1 MKGSLG
7 TSAVLHVLA
16 LTWALVSIGAPEKFE
31 VSNVEALPVDLVPIE
46 ELTQIQ
52 QGDQKAPKAEK
63 AAPVP
68 TKRPA
73 AVESAENLGD
83 NKIDLKSV
91 PTPNAKP
98 NNNESSAAPEKVE
111 KVQPKPDNE
120 TNDIK
125 DIIKEDTVAE
135 PQKEVAKAEPPK
147 PQVTQPPTPEKPPE
161 PTPQQPDETAEI
173 PLPEKAPVPS
183 VRPKPETPKPV
194 EPKAAEAKPTESQ
207 TPKTPDKKKDTK
219 TQEAAKSKSTKESN
233 FNAEDVAALLNKN
246 DPTAGGAKSSQE
258 KAALGGKKTIGVSL
272 SSSEIDNVKGQIE
285 NNWSVT
291 VGLPGLEEVRV
302 QITVEL
308 DQSGNIVGTPEIT
321 ATGGSESTR
330 RAVMSSANRALYK
343 SAPLK
348 NLPLEKYDGEKG
360 WNKLV
365 LNFDPSEFAL

>member
-1 MKGSLG
+1 MKVSLA
-7 TSAVLHVLA
+7 TSAVLHALA
-16 LTWALVSIGAPEKFE
+16 LTWALVSISSTETLD
-31 VSNVEALPVDLVPIE
+31 VSNVEALPVELVPIE

-73 AVESAENLGD
+73 PVENAENLGD

-98 NNNESSAAPEKVE
+98 SNNESSAAPEKVE
-111 KVQPKPDNE
+111 KVQPKQDNE

-125 DIIKEDTVAE
+125 EIIKEDTVAE

-147 PQVTQPPTPEKPPE
+147 PQVTQPPAPEKPPE

-219 TQEAAKSKSTKESN
+219 TQEAAKSKSTKESD
-233 FNAEDVAALLNKN
+233 FNADDVAALLNKN
-246 DPTAGGAKSSQE
+246 DPTAGGAKSSQD
-258 KAALGGKKTIGVSL
+258 KAAFGGKKTTSGTKLSQTEMDALKGV
-272 SSSEIDNVKGQIE
+272 IQ
-285 NNWSVT
+285 NNWSFI
-291 VGLPGLEEVRV
+291 PGLAGMEGMI
-302 QITVEL
+302 ITVRFRL
-308 DQSGNIVGTPEIT
+308 DESGNLVGDPEVS
-321 ATGGSESTR
+321 AKGGETSTQQVMMGSAR
-330 RAVMSSANRALYK
+330 RAVLR
-343 SAPLK
+343 SAPFS
-348 NLPLEKYDGEKG
+348 NLPRDKYDAWSE
-360 WNKLV
+360 V
-365 LNFDPSEFAL
+365 IVNFDPSEMM

>member
-1 MKGSLG
+1 MKVSLA
-7 TSAVLHVLA
+7 TSAVLHALA
-16 LTWALVSIGAPEKFE
+16 LTWALVSISSTETLD
-31 VSNVEALPVDLVPIE
+31 VSNVEALPVELVPIE

-68 TKRPA
+68 TKKPTS
-73 AVESAENLGD
+73 VENAENFGD

-98 NNNESSAAPEKVE
+98 NATESSAAPEKVE
-111 KVQPKPDNE
+111 KVQPKQDNE

-125 DIIKEDTVAE
+125 EIIKEDTVAE

-147 PQVTQPPTPEKPPE
+147 PQVTEPPAPEKPPE

-183 VRPKPETPKPV
+183 TRPKPEAPKPV
-194 EPKAAEAKPTESQ
+194 ETKTAEAKPTESQ
-207 TPKTPDKKKDTK
+207 TEKSPDKKKDTK
-219 TQEAAKSKSTKESN
+219 TQETSKSKATKESD
-233 FNAEDVAALLNKN
+233 FNADEVAALLNKK
-246 DPTAGGAKSSQE
+246 DPTAGGAKASQE
-258 KAALGGKKTIGVSL
+258 KAALGSKKTIGVAL
-272 SSSEIDNVKGQIE
+272 SSSEMDNVRGQIE
-285 NNWSVT
+285 NNWSV
-291 VGLPGLEEVRV
+291 VAGLPGIEEVRV

-308 DQSGNIVGTPEIT
+308 DQSGNIVGTPEVKT
-321 ATGGSESTR
+321 TGGSESAQ
-330 RAVMSSANRALYK
+330 RAIEGSARRALYK

>member
-1 MKGSLG
+1 MRGSLA
-7 TSAVLHVLA
+7 TSAVLHALA
-16 LTWALVSIGAPEKFE
+16 LTWALVSIGAPETFD
-31 VSNVEALPVDLVPIE
+31 VANVEALPVDLVPIE

-68 TKRPA
+68 TKKPTS
-73 AVESAENLGD
+73 VDNAENLGD
-83 NKIDLKSV
+83 NKVDLKSV

-98 NNNESSAAPEKVE
+98 NANESSAAPEKVE
-111 KVQPKPDNE
+111 KVQPRQDNE

-147 PQVTQPPTPEKPPE
+147 PQVTEPPAPEKPPE

-194 EPKAAEAKPTESQ
+194 EPKTAEAKPTESQ
-207 TPKTPDKKKDTK
+207 SEKAPDKKKDTK
-219 TQEAAKSKSTKESN
+219 TQEAAKSKSTKESD
-233 FNAEDVAALLNKN
+233 FNADEVAALLNKN
-246 DPTAGGAKSSQE
+246 DPTAGGAKASQD
-258 KAALGGKKTIGVSL
+258 KAALGGKKTIGVAL
-272 SSSEIDNVKGQIE
+272 SASEIDNVKGQIE
-285 NNWSVT
+285 DNWSVT
-291 VGLPGLEEVRV
+291 QGLPGLEEVRV

-308 DQSGNIVGTPEIT
+308 DQSGNIVGEPVIT

-330 RAVMSSANRALYK
+330 RAVESSANRALYR

-365 LNFDPSEFAL
+365 LNFDPSAFAL